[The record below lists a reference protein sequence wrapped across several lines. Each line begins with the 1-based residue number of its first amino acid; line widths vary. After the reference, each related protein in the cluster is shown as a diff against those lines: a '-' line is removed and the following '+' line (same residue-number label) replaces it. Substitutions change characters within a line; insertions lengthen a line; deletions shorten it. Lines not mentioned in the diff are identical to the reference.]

1 MFGFSNFERRCFNCL
16 MFTLSCLLFRCN
28 YYLVH
33 SAMRLDPWLWIHL
46 PLSFTYVTCGWFHM
60 YIWYAKMSQAYFI
73 SCFFELPIIWDIYV
87 SILLPDWFPEWF
99 DFYEVLG
106 IEILYIEDHPAKALK
121 KRN

>member
-1 MFGFSNFERRCFNCL
+1 MFGLRNFEIRFFNCL
-16 MFTLSCLLFRCN
+16 IFTLSCLFFRFN

-33 SAMRLDPWLWIHL
+33 SSMRFDPWLWIHL

-73 SCFFELPIIWDIYV
+73 SCFFELPIIWDIFV

-99 DFYEVLG
+99 DFYEVPG
-106 IEILYIEDHPAKALK
+106 IENLYKIGRA
-121 KRN
+121 NF